1 MKRLFIGMLSVLAVA
16 GTATAVKAE
25 QDTQVYGDPS
35 DGTPGYTYETPNVDD
50 SDMDMDNMDMNNRPN
65 MDTNNPSIYDDFSRR
80 DAATDMSGYRTSPF
94 ELTYLAYNGYFE
106 DQGIESF
113 GSLMQDINTND
124 IDAEDLVAA
133 GVNSGR
139 LSPAALQDEGYENS
153 VRFMLQRLRVEDN
166 N

>member
-35 DGTPGYTYETPNVDD
+35 DGTPGYTYETPNVDNP
-50 SDMDMDNMDMNNRPN
+50 NMDMNNRPN
-65 MDTNNPSIYDDFSRR
+65 MDTNTPSIYDDFSRR

-94 ELTYLAYNGYFE
+94 ELTYLAYNGYLE
-106 DQGIESF
+106 DQGIESYAVLLQNF
-113 GSLMQDINTND
+113 DYGDT
-124 IDAEDLVAA
+124 DAEDIVAA

-139 LSPAALQDEGYENS
+139 LSPLALQDEGYENS
-153 VRFMLQRLRVEDN
+153 VRFLMQRLHTEGGS
-166 N
+166 